1 MDVDTEFY
9 TQCIGEFPLDSKYM
23 LLTGDSPI
31 WYMLNSAR
39 RTDFMSGNS
48 APFVLVVRDS
58 VPLECTE
65 ELRGIIEHED
75 SCLVRVSDSFYD
87 EILDHLNGDY
97 LIIDNSDRE
106 YELDWFSSWDE
117 FLGLELG
124 LIENLSLL

>member
-1 MDVDTEFY
+1 MDVDSEFY
-9 TQCIGEFPLDSKYM
+9 TQCIGEFPLDRKYM
-23 LLTGDSPI
+23 LLTRDSPI

-39 RTDFMSGNS
+39 RADFMSGNS

-58 VPLECTE
+58 VSLECVE
-65 ELRGIIEHED
+65 KLQGIIEHED

-124 LIENLSLL
+124 ITENLSLL

>member
-1 MDVDTEFY
+1 
-9 TQCIGEFPLDSKYM
+9 M

-39 RTDFMSGNS
+39 RADFMSGNS

-58 VPLECTE
+58 IPLECVE
-65 ELRGIIEHED
+65 ELQGIIEHES

-87 EILDHLNGDY
+87 EILDHLDGDY
-97 LIIDNSDRE
+97 LIVDNLDRE

-124 LIENLSLL
+124 ITENLSLL